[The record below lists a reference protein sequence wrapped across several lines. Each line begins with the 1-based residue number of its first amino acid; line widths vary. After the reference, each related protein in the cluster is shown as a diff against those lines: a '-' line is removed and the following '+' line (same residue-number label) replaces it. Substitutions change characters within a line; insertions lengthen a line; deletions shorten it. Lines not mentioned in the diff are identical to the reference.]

1 MKNKVSFANADFNQD
16 LCEEKKARIV
26 ILGEYVQSMTRIIK
40 PDIAPGEFKC
50 RTCNTMW
57 SRYLKNSI
65 LCTDI
70 TERHGLHDFDF
81 AKPII

>member
-1 MKNKVSFANADFNQD
+1 MYDKNNKTRRRSR
-16 LCEEKKARIV
+16 RI
-26 ILGEYVQSMTRIIK
+26 
-40 PDIAPGEFKC
+40 KC
-50 RTCNTMW
+50 RTCDTMW
-57 SRYLKNSI
+57 STYMKNSI